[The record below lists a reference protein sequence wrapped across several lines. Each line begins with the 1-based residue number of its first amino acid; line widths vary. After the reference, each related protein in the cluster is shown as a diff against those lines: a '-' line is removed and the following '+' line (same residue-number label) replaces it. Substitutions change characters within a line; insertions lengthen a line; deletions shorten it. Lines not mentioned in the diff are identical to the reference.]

1 MAKFFQTEIAA
12 YGGEKTTFKNVKFK
26 KSGLENTAPAVAG
39 TILEFI
45 PVHIKNPP
53 VIQFIAYIESMTD
66 RFNSQYSSEQ
76 PFGRTD
82 PYYVWKSSKRS
93 IGVSWVL
100 PSSSTASALD
110 NMNNLSWLLGALYP
124 TYKDTSSATSIA
136 ASPLFRVRHA
146 NLIASPVRDG
156 MGLLCVIQGVD
167 VNHDVKD
174 GFISINPKN
183 MGSSF
188 ANVDARLIKQAGFEN
203 SIREGK
209 KLLVP
214 KTIKLNC
221 TLEVL
226 HDHALGW
233 DLDTGEFRGGNS
245 GFPYQIGLMRDG
257 GDPPS
262 TPPSA
267 NQPEPVK
274 EGVHKKHQQ
283 AAQDSAFDAVGVG
296 KQPADTFTVK
306 GKPTGG

>member
-1 MAKFFQTEIAA
+1 MPKFFQTEIAA

-26 KSGLENTAPAVAG
+26 KNALENTAPAVAG

-45 PVHIKNPP
+45 PVHIKTPP
-53 VIQFIAYIESMTD
+53 IIQFIAYIDSMTD
-66 RFNSQYSSEQ
+66 RFNSEFSSEQ

-82 PYYVWKSSKRS
+82 PYYVWKSSKRT
-93 IGVSWVL
+93 ININWTL
-100 PSSSTASALD
+100 PSSSTAMALN

-124 TYKDTSSATSIA
+124 TYKDTTSATSIA

-146 NLIASPVRDG
+146 NLISSPVRDG
-156 MGLLCVIQGVD
+156 MGLLCVLQGVD
-167 VNHDVKD
+167 VTHDVKE

-188 ANVDARLIKQAGFEN
+188 ANVDARLIKNAGFEN

-221 TLEVL
+221 TLNVL

-233 DLDTGEFRGGNS
+233 DLDTGNFRGGNS
-245 GFPYQIGLMRDG
+245 GFPYQIGLMRDV

-262 TPPSA
+262 SPPSG
-267 NQPEPVK
+267 NQPAPVK
-274 EGVHKKHQQ
+274 EGVHKRQ
-283 AAQDSAFDAVGVG
+283 GT
-296 KQPADTFTVK
+296 ADGDEVLDRMGAKNDIF
-306 GKPTGG
+306 